1 MKLLPLTSLVLLSL
15 GILPSVQAD
24 TSTKPLTLTDIMHFE
39 SLEKPVIADNGQ
51 VIAVEV
57 APDRGDS
64 HGLVKKVQSGQQF
77 IIEGGSDP
85 IISHNGRFVAMA
97 VKPSLLKVETSDAKA
112 KKKLKS
118 DMVLLDTQTGN
129 QTRFERVKEF
139 VFSDDGEH
147 LAIWFEADDEAKKA
161 ADAKEADKS
170 AFGAE
175 QSNEEKRKDEKPKI
189 DKFDV
194 GRRFS
199 LVNLADKN
207 QRIDVEHVT
216 AYVFD
221 KASQR
226 LALAVNDGEAKLHS
240 LKLISLDTYQQ
251 STAFESSS
259 EQIGALALAKNGQW
273 LAFTHGDA
281 AELPFGRRY
290 QLSLIDLSAGTAGTG
305 KLRQIKDSSEW
316 VLNRYAN
323 LSFSDDSERLFF
335 GRVPEVS
342 QQLSLKKITE
352 EQDLFDKAIVTGQ
365 RGLKVW
371 HGDDPFIKPQELKEF
386 EKEQQRTYLA
396 VLHLDANKV
405 VQLADKTVP
414 DVTLSPQQRRFLLA
428 SSDVPYRKMAT
439 WAGGHQ
445 DYYIVDINT
454 GRKTLFLTQQ
464 PSEELPT
471 LSADGQYVA
480 YYQLGQVY
488 LYDVANGRRSN
499 LTQSLNVS
507 FADEDHDYPSNA
519 PGYGFGPWLKDDAG
533 ILVYDKFDVWQF
545 NTETKQG
552 INLTAGKGRAQKI
565 QYRVE
570 GLVDNPDKPT
580 VLEKNQLVLL
590 HGYSDRTKA
599 DGFYQAK
606 IGQSGVTTLMEG
618 EYKLTVLGR
627 SKNDDT
633 IVFSKE
639 RFDLFPDLY
648 TASYSSPQ
656 QGIKQTDFDKQRQA
670 FNWSQ
675 AELIHWTNG
684 DGKPLDGV
692 LIKPTNY
699 KAGERYPVLVYY
711 YRFMTD
717 RLHAFPQMKINH
729 RPNFAWYINNGYA
742 VFLPDI
748 RFDIGYPGA
757 SSVQALTSGVQ
768 KLIELGIADPDAIGL
783 QGHSW
788 SGYQTAFAI
797 TQTKMFKAAVA
808 GAPVANMTSAYSG
821 IRHGTGLAR
830 QFQYEQGQSRIGAS
844 LFAAPQKYIENSP
857 VFYADRIQTPLMIM
871 FGDKDDAVPWEQGVE
886 MYLAMRRAG
895 KDVVFLQYEDE
906 PHHLKKYPNKLD
918 YTIRMM
924 EYFDHYLKGKPA
936 PEWLSKGE
944 AYVEFKDDAE

>member
-1 MKLLPLTSLVLLSL
+1 MKLLPITSLVLLSL
-15 GILPSVQAD
+15 GILPHAHAE
-24 TSTKPLTLTDIMHFE
+24 TSTKPLTLTDIMKFE

-51 VIAVEV
+51 VLAVEV

-64 HGLVKKVQSGQQF
+64 HGLIKNLQSGKDFQ
-77 IIEGGSDP
+77 IEGGSDP
-85 IISHNGRFVAMA
+85 IVSHTGRYVAMA

-112 KKKLKS
+112 KKKLKA
-118 DMVLLDTQTGN
+118 DMVLLDTETGSQTK
-129 QTRFERVKEF
+129 FERVKEF
-139 VFSDDGEH
+139 VFSDDGAH
-147 LAIWFEADDEAKKA
+147 LAIWYEADEEAKK
-161 ADAKEADKS
+161 DAKEKTEGAD
-170 AFGAE
+170 
-175 QSNEEKRKDEKPKI
+175 DKPKAEKVKV
-189 DKFDV
+189 DKFDQ

-199 LVNLADKN
+199 LVNLSSPS
-207 QRIDVEHVT
+207 QRVDLEHVT
-216 AYVFD
+216 AYQFD
-221 KASQR
+221 KDSRR
-226 LALAVNDGEAKLHS
+226 LAVAVNDIEAKQHQLQLID
-240 LKLISLDTYQQ
+240 LKDYKK
-251 STAFESSS
+251 STAFESQTQ
-259 EQIGALALAKNGQW
+259 QIGALALSKNGHW
-273 LAFTHGDA
+273 LAFTQGDA
-281 AELPFGRRY
+281 SELPYGRSY
-290 QLSLIDLSAGTAGTG
+290 QLSLVDIASG
-305 KLRQIKDSSEW
+305 KIRPVPNTKEW
-316 VLNRYAN
+316 TLNRYASLN
-323 LSFSDDSERLFF
+323 FSLDSERLFF

-352 EQDLFDKAIVTGQ
+352 EKDLYDKEIVTGL

-371 HGDDPFIKPQELKEF
+371 HGDDPRIKPHEIKQYD
-386 EKEQQRTYLA
+386 KEQKRTYLA
-396 VLHLDANKV
+396 VLHLGSNNV
-405 VQLADKTVP
+405 VQLGDKTVP
-414 DVTLSPQQRRFLLA
+414 DVTLSQHKRYMLA
-428 SSDVPYRKMAT
+428 SSDLPYRKMIT
-439 WAGGHQ
+439 WAGFYQ
-445 DYYIVDINT
+445 DYYLVDINT
-454 GRKTLFLTQQ
+454 GRKLPLLTQQ
-464 PSEELPT
+464 PSDAEPS
-471 LSADGQYVA
+471 LSGDGKYVA
-480 YYQLGQVY
+480 YYQQGNVY
-488 LYDVANGRRSN
+488 LYDIAEGRRTN
-499 LTQSLNVS
+499 LTKSLKVS

-533 ILVYDKFDVWQF
+533 FLVYDKYDVWQF
-545 NTETKQG
+545 NTASKSG
-552 INLTAGKGRAQKI
+552 FALTAGQGRAQKI

-570 GLVDNPDKPT
+570 GLVDNPDEPT
-580 VLEKNQLVLL
+580 TLAYNATVLL
-590 HGYSDRTKA
+590 HGYSDKTKA
-599 DGFYQAK
+599 DGFYQATL
-606 IGQSGVTTLMEG
+606 GEAGVKTLMEG

-627 SKNDDT
+627 SKDADT
-633 IVFSKE
+633 LVFSKE

-648 TASYSSPQ
+648 TASYQAPQ
-656 QGIKQTDFDKQRQA
+656 NAVKQTDLDKQRQA

-675 AELIHWTNG
+675 AELVHWTNG

-699 KAGERYPVLVYY
+699 QAGERYPVLVYY

-717 RLHAFPQMKINH
+717 RLHAFPQMKVNH
-729 RPNFAWYINNGYA
+729 RPNFAWYVNNGYA

-768 KLIELGIADPDAIGL
+768 KLIEMGVADANAIGL

-830 QFQYEQGQSRIGAS
+830 QFQYETGQSRIGES

-918 YTIRMM
+918 YSIRMM

-936 PEWLSKGE
+936 PAWLSQGE
-944 AYVEFKDDAE
+944 AYVEYKADDE

>member
-15 GILPSVQAD
+15 GIVPSVQAD
-24 TSTKPLTLTDIMHFE
+24 TSTKPLTLTDIMHFV

-118 DMVLLDTQTGN
+118 DMVLFDTQTGN

-161 ADAKEADKS
+161 ADAQEVDKS
-170 AFGAE
+170 ALGAE
-175 QSNEEKRKDEKPKI
+175 KSNEEKRKDEKPKI

-199 LVNLADKN
+199 LVNLN
-207 QRIDVEHVT
+207 NPQLRIDVEHVT

-290 QLSLIDLSAGTAGTG
+290 QLSLIDVSAGTASTG

-371 HGDDPFIKPQELKEF
+371 HGDDPVIKPQELKAF

-414 DVTLSPQQRRFLLA
+414 DVALSPQQRRFLLA

-445 DYYIVDINT
+445 DYYIVDTNT

-464 PSEELPT
+464 SSEELPT
-471 LSADGQYVA
+471 LSADGKYVA

-488 LYDVANGRRSN
+488 LYDVVNGRRSN

-545 NTETKQG
+545 DTETKQG
-552 INLTAGKGRAQKI
+552 INLTAGKGRAKKI

-570 GLVDNPDKPT
+570 GLVDNQDKPT
-580 VLEKNQLVLL
+580 VLENNQLVLL
-590 HGYSDRTKA
+590 HGYSDKTKA

-748 RFDIGYPGA
+748 RFDIGFPGA

-924 EYFDHYLKGKPA
+924 DYFDHYLKGKPA

-944 AYVEFKDDAE
+944 AYVEFKNDAE